1 MNPHL
6 KQSKASLASASTV
19 AIVVA
24 TIAVLPLFLV
34 GALSVQLS
42 SDLAISPSALGTT
55 SAAFFTAGALASPF
69 IGPIT
74 SSFGIYNV
82 MRSATILV
90 SLVLVLIGTTVNS
103 LPSLIALLAIAG
115 AANALGQ
122 LAVNI
127 YVSQKTLPHQQ
138 GTAYGIK
145 QSAIPVAGLFAGL
158 AVPLLGVTIGWRYTF
173 VVFAITV
180 AALVLFTPSKAGI
193 PQANEKRLLDG
204 YRMPKKT
211 LRIVAFGAGLGAA
224 SGSCL
229 TIFLVPSA
237 VAAGFSEHIAGLIF
251 AGACAV
257 GIISRLFSGIRADIR
272 GTKHFEAVAMMLSLG
287 SIGFLALATE
297 SPLLFPFGAAV
308 AFGLGWGWPGL
319 LIFSTIQRSSAYP
332 AEGTAYIQIG
342 SSIGCVVGPL
352 LFGILADHFSYSV
365 AWIYTTIN
373 LVAAAACL
381 AAVRSPS
388 NFYKSANTS

>member
-1 MNPHL
+1 MTPNGNE
-6 KQSKASLASASTV
+6 SRASITNTSTV
-19 AIVVA
+19 AITVA

-42 SDLAISPSALGTT
+42 SELAISPGALGTT

-69 IGPIT
+69 IGLIT
-74 SSFGIYNV
+74 SRFGIHNV
-82 MRSATILV
+82 MRSSTLLI
-90 SLVLVLIGTTVNS
+90 SLVLMLIGAAVNS
-103 LPSLIALLAIAG
+103 LSSLLILLAIGG

-122 LAVNI
+122 LAVNL

-158 AVPLLGVTIGWRYTF
+158 AVPLMGITIGWRYTF
-173 VVFAITV
+173 SAFAIAV
-180 AALVLFTPSKAGI
+180 AMLALLPPRKAS
-193 PQANEKRLLDG
+193 AARVKDTNLLEG

-211 LRIVAFGAGLGAA
+211 LRIIAFGAGLGAA

-237 VAAGFSEHIAGLIF
+237 VAAGFSEHNAGLIF
-251 AGACAV
+251 AGACAI
-257 GIISRLFSGIRADIR
+257 GIASRLFSGIRADIR
-272 GTKHFEAVAMMLSLG
+272 GTKHFEAVAMMLGLG
-287 SIGFLALATE
+287 STGFLAMATG
-297 SPLLFPFGAAV
+297 STLIFPFGAAM

-319 LIFSTIQRSSAYP
+319 LIFSTVQRSSAYP

-352 LFGILADHFSYSV
+352 VFGMLADNFSYTV
-365 AWIYTTIN
+365 AWLYSTIN
-373 LVAAAACL
+373 LMAAAACL
-381 AAVRSPS
+381 AAVRSPTHV
-388 NFYKSANTS
+388 YKTGTTS